1 MRYTWDPEKDA
12 LNRRKHGLSL
22 EDGIPALEDP
32 GRDFWIDDRFDYGE
46 ERFGTLGKG
55 KTLILLV
62 VSTIRD
68 LDETRIISVR
78 KANEKETSWYYFG
91 RP

>member
-22 EDGIPALEDP
+22 EQGIVALDDP
-32 GRDFWIDDRFDYGE
+32 NRDFWADDRFDYGE
-46 ERFGTLGKG
+46 ERTVTLGKG
-55 KTLILLV
+55 KMQILV
-62 VSTIRD
+62 VVSVVREID
-68 LDETRIISVR
+68 NTRIISVR
-78 KANEKETSWYYFG
+78 KASGDETNWYYFG